1 TITGDEG
8 TVRWS
13 NLAPADDYTVTES
26 DAGPDWEIGSPQ
38 TGLSVVA
45 GQRTDVILHNTWE
58 GGGGDPSVFYITPG
72 GRGRVGGITFEAAD
86 ILRYDR
92 TANQWQ
98 MVYDGS
104 ARGTR
109 EKISAF
115 TMLSDGSLLLV
126 WSSNQR
132 VTIGGTLITVK
143 PHDVVRFIPDTPG
156 S

>member
-1 TITGDEG
+1 SPDFGGDPDWRATPTTGALRVTKFIHGSGYPADPSFEVCLTGGSVGATPDCKTITGDEG

-72 GRGRVGGITFEAAD
+72 GRGRVGGIAFE
-86 ILRYDR
+86 
-92 TANQWQ
+92 
-98 MVYDGS
+98 
-104 ARGTR
+104 
-109 EKISAF
+109 
-115 TMLSDGSLLLV
+115 
-126 WSSNQR
+126 
-132 VTIGGTLITVK
+132 
-143 PHDVVRFIPDTPG
+143 
-156 S
+156 